1 MLASLQINTFADNS
15 DAVLLVVIPAT
26 SCRDVAVSRALKL
39 AQDLDPDGTRTVG
52 VISKVD
58 QAASDQRSLAAVQA
72 LLSGQGPSATL
83 EVPWV
88 AMIGQSVAI
97 AAAHSGAVSADD
109 TLETAWKAEM
119 ESLKSILNGASPS
132 KLGRIALV
140 DTLGRQIRKRMKQR
154 LPNILS
160 GYVAACPRCNIGLLD
175 RRSILY
181 FYIKAP
187 NRMLIICFAA
197 RCWI

>member
-1 MLASLQINTFADNS
+1 MLTFIFS
-15 DAVLLVVIPAT
+15 TV
-26 SCRDVAVSRALKL
+26 
-39 AQDLDPDGTRTVG
+39 GTRTIG

-160 GYVAACPRCNIGLLD
+160 GYVAACPRCDIGYWIGEASCI
-175 RRSILY
+175 SILKHPTECSSSALLHVAGY
-181 FYIKAP
+181 EESRRIS
-187 NRMLIICFAA
+187 
-197 RCWI
+197 